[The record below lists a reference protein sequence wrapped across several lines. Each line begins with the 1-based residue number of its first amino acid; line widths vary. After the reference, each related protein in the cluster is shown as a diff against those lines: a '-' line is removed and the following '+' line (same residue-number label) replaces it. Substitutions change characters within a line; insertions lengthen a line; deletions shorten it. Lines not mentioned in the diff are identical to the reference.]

1 MKTKLS
7 IKRSALISEAMRPSV
22 GECWRRALVVLA
34 ITTLAA
40 GVLYASDVPPV
51 GSAAPDF
58 SAPDANGKT
67 QSLSKYKGK
76 YVVLEWFN
84 PECPFV
90 KKHYGSDNMQKLQAE
105 YTSKGVVW
113 LTIDSN
119 APGTEGN
126 LTAEQAKKIMDS
138 WKTKQTALLL
148 DPESKIAKLYGAK
161 NTPNMVVISPDGK
174 IVYEGAIDS
183 KATPNPADI
192 PASTNYVKAALDESL
207 GGKPVSNAQ
216 TKPYGCS
223 VKYKSS

>member
-1 MKTKLS
+1 MKTKL
-7 IKRSALISEAMRPSV
+7 ILT
-22 GECWRRALVVLA
+22 A

-40 GVLYASDVPPV
+40 GALYAVDVPPV

-58 SAPDANGKT
+58 SAPDTNGQT
-67 QSLSKYKGK
+67 HSLSQYKGK

-90 KKHYGSDNMQKLQAE
+90 KKHYGSDNMQKLQHE
-105 YTSKGVVW
+105 YTGKGVVW

-126 LTAEQAKKIMDS
+126 ITPDQAQKIMAS

-148 DPESKIAKLYGAK
+148 DPESKVARSYGAK
-161 NTPNMVVISPDGK
+161 NTPNMVVISPEGK

-183 KATPNPADI
+183 KASPNPADI
-192 PASTNYVKAALDESL
+192 PSSTNYVKVALDESL
-207 GGKPVSNAQ
+207 AGKPVTTAN

-223 VKYKSS
+223 VKYK

>member
-1 MKTKLS
+1 MKTRL
-7 IKRSALISEAMRPSV
+7 LFT
-22 GECWRRALVVLA
+22 A
-34 ITTLAA
+34 ITTLVA
-40 GVLYASDVPPV
+40 GALYASDIPPV

-67 QSLSKYKGK
+67 QSLAEYKGK

-90 KKHYGSDNMQKLQAE
+90 KKHYGSSNMQNLQKE
-105 YTSKGVVW
+105 FTDKGVVW

-126 LTAEQAKKIMDS
+126 LTAEQAAKIATS
-138 WKTKQTALLL
+138 WKTHETALLL
-148 DPESKIAKLYGAK
+148 DPEGNAGRAYGAK
-161 NTPNMVVISPDGK
+161 NTPNMVVINPEGK
-174 IVYEGAIDS
+174 IIYRGAIDS
-183 KATPNPADI
+183 KATPNPSDI
-192 PASTNYVKAALDESL
+192 PSSTNYVKAALDQSL
-207 GGKPVSNAQ
+207 SGKSVSTPE

>member
-1 MKTKLS
+1 MKTKL
-7 IKRSALISEAMRPSV
+7 L
-22 GECWRRALVVLA
+22 L
-34 ITTLAA
+34 TTLIAFAA
-40 GVLYASDVPPV
+40 GALYAADVPPV

-58 SAPDANGKT
+58 SAPDASGKT
-67 QSLSKYKGK
+67 QSLSQYKGK

-90 KKHYGSDNMQKLQAE
+90 KKHYGSDNMQKLQGE
-105 YTSKGVVW
+105 YTGKGVVW

-126 LTAEQAKKIMDS
+126 LTPEQAEKVATS
-138 WKTKQTALLL
+138 WKTQQTALLL
-148 DPESKIAKLYGAK
+148 DPDGKVGRAYGAK
-161 NTPNMVVISPDGK
+161 NTPNMVIINPEGK
-174 IVYEGAIDS
+174 IAYEGAIDS

-192 PASTNYVKAALDESL
+192 PSSTNYITAALDQSL
-207 GGKPVSNAQ
+207 AGKSISTPQ

>member
-1 MKTKLS
+1 MKTKLV
-7 IKRSALISEAMRPSV
+7 ITAL
-22 GECWRRALVVLA
+22 
-34 ITTLAA
+34 TTLAA
-40 GVLYASDVPPV
+40 GALYAADVPPV
-51 GSAAPDF
+51 GSTAPDF

-67 QSLSKYKGK
+67 QSLSEYKGK

-90 KKHYGSDNMQKLQAE
+90 KKHYGGGNMQKLQGE
-105 YTSKGVVW
+105 FTGKGVVW

-119 APGTEGN
+119 APGTEGSIS
-126 LTAEQAKKIMDS
+126 AEQAKKIMDS
-138 WKTKQTALLL
+138 WKTKQTALVL
-148 DPESKIAKLYGAK
+148 DPESNIAKLYGAK
-161 NTPNMVVISPDGK
+161 NTPNMVIINPEGK

-192 PASTNYVKAALDESL
+192 PSSTNYVKGALDEAL
-207 GGKPVSNAQ
+207 GGKPVSNSQ

>member
-1 MKTKLS
+1 MKTKL
-7 IKRSALISEAMRPSV
+7 ILIAL
-22 GECWRRALVVLA
+22 
-34 ITTLAA
+34 TTLAA
-40 GVLYASDVPPV
+40 SALYAADVPPV
-51 GSAAPDF
+51 GSSAPDF

-67 QSLSKYKGK
+67 ETLSQYKGK

-90 KKHYGSDNMQKLQAE
+90 KKHYGSDNMQKLQSE
-105 YTSKGVVW
+105 YTGKGVVW

-126 LTAEQAKKIMDS
+126 INADQAKKIIDS

-161 NTPNMVVISPDGK
+161 NTPNMVVISPEGK

-192 PASTNYVKAALDESL
+192 PTSTNYVRSALDEAL
-207 GGKPVSNAQ
+207 AGKPISNAQ

>member
-1 MKTKLS
+1 MKTKL
-7 IKRSALISEAMRPSV
+7 ILT
-22 GECWRRALVVLA
+22 A
-34 ITTLAA
+34 ITVVAS
-40 GVLYASDVPPV
+40 GVLYAADVPPV

-58 SAPDANGKT
+58 SSPDANGKT
-67 QSLSKYKGK
+67 QSLSQYKGK

-84 PECPFV
+84 PECPCV

-105 YTSKGVVW
+105 YTGKGVVW

-126 LTAEQAKKIMDS
+126 ISADQAKKIMGS
-138 WKTKQTALLL
+138 WKTKQTALVL

-161 NTPNMVVISPDGK
+161 NTPNMVIVGPDGK

-192 PASTNYVKAALDESL
+192 PSSTNYVKAALDESL
-207 GGKPVSNAQ
+207 AGKPVTTPQ